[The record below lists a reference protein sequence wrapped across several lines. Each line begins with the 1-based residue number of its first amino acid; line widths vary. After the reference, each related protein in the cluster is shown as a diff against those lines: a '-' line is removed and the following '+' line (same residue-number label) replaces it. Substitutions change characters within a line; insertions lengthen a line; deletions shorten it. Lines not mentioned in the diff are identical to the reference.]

1 MSAEAQQPSA
11 TLLAWLS
18 RHAGFPISR
27 LEPRAEQLLL
37 MGRMIEAEN
46 LPPTSESGTLRIPGA
61 PAGGNENA
69 QRAAM
74 RTMSELR
81 KRVHFKCDNGA
92 KV

>member
-1 MSAEAQQPSA
+1 MSAEAQLPPVS
-11 TLLAWLS
+11 LLAWLS
-18 RHAGFPISR
+18 RHAGFPRSR
-27 LEPRAEQLLL
+27 LDARAEQLLL
-37 MGRMIEAEN
+37 IGRLIEAEN
-46 LPPTSESGTLRIPGA
+46 LPATSESGTLRIPGA
-61 PAGGNENA
+61 PAGGTENA

>member
-1 MSAEAQQPSA
+1 MSAEAQIQSV
-11 TLLAWLS
+11 TVLAWFS
-18 RHAGFPISR
+18 RHAGFPGSR
-27 LEPRAEQLLL
+27 LDARAEQLLL
-37 MGRMIEAEN
+37 IGRLIEAEN
-46 LPPTSESGTLRIPGA
+46 LPATSESGTLQIPGA
-61 PAGGNENA
+61 PAGANENA